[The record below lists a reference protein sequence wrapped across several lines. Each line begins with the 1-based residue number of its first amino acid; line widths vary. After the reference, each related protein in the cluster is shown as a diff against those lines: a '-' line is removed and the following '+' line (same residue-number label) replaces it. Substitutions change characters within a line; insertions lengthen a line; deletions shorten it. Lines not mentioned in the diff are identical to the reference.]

1 MNAAALIAAVI
12 GGVGVAAWY
21 AARTDAAA
29 ASGNETAKEVM
40 DMIDQTINGATGL
53 NLLQWQKVAARPEN
67 ARYIALL
74 NAAEQKY
81 GIPQNLLVRLAYQEC
96 RFREDIIAG
105 RTVSAAGAVG
115 IMQIVPRWHPDVNPL
130 VPELAI
136 DYAGKFLSGLHR
148 QFGTWELAL
157 QAYNWGSGNLKKYLN
172 NQTATLPRETQNYS
186 NQILADL
193 GMGAIA

>member
-1 MNAAALIAAVI
+1 MNAAALIVAVI

-29 ASGNETAKEVM
+29 ASGNETAKEFV
-40 DMIDQTINGATGL
+40 DMIDQTINQATGL
-53 NLLQWQKVAARPEN
+53 NLLQWQKVVNRPEN
-67 ARYIALL
+67 ARYVALL
-74 NAAEQKY
+74 NAAETSY
-81 GIPQNLLVRLAYQEC
+81 GIPPNLLVRLAYQEC
-96 RFREDIIAG
+96 RFREDIITG
-105 RTVSAAGAVG
+105 RVVSPAGAVG

-136 DYAGKFLSGLHR
+136 DYAGKFLSGLYR

-157 QAYNWGSGNLKKYLN
+157 QAYNWGSGNLQKYLN
-172 NQTATLPRETQNYS
+172 NQVATLPRETQNYS

-193 GMGAIA
+193 GMGAVA